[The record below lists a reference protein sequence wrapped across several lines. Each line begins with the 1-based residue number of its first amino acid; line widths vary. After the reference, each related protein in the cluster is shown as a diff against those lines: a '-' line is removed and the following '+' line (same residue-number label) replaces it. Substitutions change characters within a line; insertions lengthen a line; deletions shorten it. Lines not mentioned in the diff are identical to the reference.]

1 MAIQVNVEKLISG
14 KTVESE
20 RIEYKKGWNPAAI
33 YRTICAFANDFE
45 NIGGGYIIVGAEED
59 NGRAKRPVSGIPVE
73 ELDRIQKK
81 MLEYNKL
88 INPHY
93 DPKISI
99 ETIDDVLILVI
110 WVQGGN
116 RRPYEVPEDVTIK
129 KEKKYHYYIRR
140 YASTVQADKDE
151 RDELISLTNKTP
163 FDDRI
168 NTEARVEDISPLL
181 VRNFLLNVDSELLDE
196 IEKSPI
202 AVYKAMDLV
211 SGPDELLYPKN
222 IALMMFNYHPEK
234 FFPYSRVE
242 IVEFPNGM
250 GDPTF
255 FEKPA
260 ITGPVPSQI
269 QQALLQLQSV
279 VLKERIYKNIDRPE
293 SDRVWNYPYR
303 ALEESI
309 ANALYHRSWEIREP
323 VEIRILPDCIEIINQ
338 GGPDR
343 SVKLD
348 EMQKGIIRNKRYR
361 NRRIGD
367 FLKELD
373 MTEGRG
379 TGIPII
385 RKEMKK
391 NGSPEPRFETDE
403 YYSYFITTLPIHP
416 AFLLNDGVDDG
427 INDGV
432 DGGIKQIE
440 NQSDKINKLIRGG
453 INGGINGG
461 LFNRAGG
468 GLNGGLIDRLPGIIK
483 SIEPL
488 SADELN
494 EAALHVGADVPFCLR
509 GGAAFAT
516 GIGERLHFI
525 NPVSEYPVVLANPR
539 FELSTKWV
547 FDNYIL
553 PDNQTIKSL
562 SKIIHTMIESS
573 GTVWDNCVN
582 SLETA
587 VANRYPQI
595 LKIKDS
601 MINAGALCAAM
612 SGSGPTVFGLFND
625 RDGSERAAAQL
636 RAGGYWTAVCN
647 MAPGDVRDVRIV

>member
-1 MAIQVNVEKLISG
+1 MAIHVNIEKLISG
-14 KTVESE
+14 KIVESE
-20 RIEYKKGWNPAAI
+20 RIEYKKGWNPAPI

-45 NIGGGYIIVGAEED
+45 NIGGGYIIIGAEEEK
-59 NGRAKRPVSGIPVE
+59 GRAKRPVAGIPIE
-73 ELDRIQKK
+73 ELDNIQKK
-81 MLEYNKL
+81 MVEYNKL

-99 ETIDDVLILVI
+99 ETVDDAFILII
-110 WVQGGN
+110 WVPGGS

-129 KEKKYHYYIRR
+129 KDKKYRYYIRR

-151 RDELISLTNKTP
+151 RDELISLTRKTP

-168 NTEARVEDISPLL
+168 NTDASVEDISPLL
-181 VRNFLLNVDSELLDE
+181 VREFLLNVGSELLE
-196 IEKSPI
+196 TVETLPIE
-202 AVYKAMDLV
+202 VYKAMDLI

-222 IALMMFNYHPEK
+222 IALMMFNHRPEK
-234 FFPYSRVE
+234 FFPYSRIE

-260 ITGPVPSQI
+260 ITGPVYSQI

-279 VLKERIYKNIDRPE
+279 ALKERIHKLPDRAE
-293 SDRVWNYPYR
+293 AQRIWNYPFS

-309 ANALYHRSWEIREP
+309 VNALYHRSWEIREP

-348 EMQKGIIRNKRYR
+348 EVQKGIIRNKRYR

-385 RKEMKK
+385 RKEMAK

-416 AFLLNDGVDDG
+416 AFLEKDEALSGVINGALNEKENDSQIPDNKYYEFFEGRSGAINSALNDGINGVLNKALINELVKVLKVIHNQIG
-427 INDGV
+427 INR
-432 DGGIKQIE
+432 IE
-440 NQSDKINKLIRGG
+440 LIEKIGKGKTTLERYLKILKDSN
-453 INGGINGG
+453 
-461 LFNRAGG
+461 
-468 GLNGGLIDRLPGIIK
+468 LIDYKG
-483 SIEPL
+483 
-488 SADELN
+488 
-494 EAALHVGADVPFCLR
+494 
-509 GGAAFAT
+509 
-516 GIGERLHFI
+516 
-525 NPVSEYPVVLANPR
+525 
-539 FELSTKWV
+539 
-547 FDNYIL
+547 
-553 PDNQTIKSL
+553 
-562 SKIIHTMIESS
+562 SKKT
-573 GTVWDNCVN
+573 
-582 SLETA
+582 
-587 VANRYPQI
+587 
-595 LKIKDS
+595 
-601 MINAGALCAAM
+601 
-612 SGSGPTVFGLFND
+612 
-625 RDGSERAAAQL
+625 
-636 RAGGYWTAVCN
+636 GGYYLTDKAKEKFTFDRKHLCSK
-647 MAPGDVRDVRIV
+647 